1 MSSKL
6 SKTDNET
13 LEALLERLN
22 ISPTEWDL
30 LLIGDGSGSNWNFE
44 CGWGCV
50 SIQSDTL
57 ARKAWYGAMSSG
69 TVNFAEIMAYIQPLT
84 WYVHR
89 EQQMRKE
96 GFGSTYRNVHILTDS
111 RYVQKQGE
119 RGDARG
125 KLKNKALWQLFKS
138 FSSQGIIV
146 HWHWIPRESVEL
158 NQFADRLSKG
168 ARLLLKGQDLQTKV
182 EEKAKPPRSVYDF
195 NRVE

>member
-6 SKTDNET
+6 SAKENET

-22 ISPTEWDL
+22 IPPGEWDL

-50 SIQSDTL
+50 SIQSDTM
-57 ARKAWYGAMSSG
+57 ARKTWYGAMSSG

-84 WYVHR
+84 WYVQR
-89 EQQMRKE
+89 EQDLRKK

-119 RGDARG
+119 RGNANG
-125 KLKNKALWQLFKS
+125 KVKNKALWQLFKS

-158 NQFADRLSKG
+158 NQFADRLSKS
-168 ARLLLKGQDLQTKV
+168 ARLAIKGKDLQTKV
-182 EEKAKPPRSVYDF
+182 EESSKPPRSVYDF

>member
-13 LEALLERLN
+13 LEALLERLC
-22 ISPTEWDL
+22 IRPQAWDL

-50 SIQSDTL
+50 SIQSDTM

-89 EQQMRKE
+89 EQRLRKE

-125 KLKNKALWQLFKS
+125 KLKNKALWHLFNS